1 MADKFK
7 KGQIVDIKCTISGSE
22 YSSNDSP
29 NYYFVS
35 APNGAHICI
44 SASELNESSL
54 RVKDATDDQLIEEL
68 KRRGRVLADMTRKK

>member
-1 MADKFK
+1 MAGKFK
-7 KGQIVDIKCTISGSE
+7 TGQVVDVKCTISGSE
-22 YSSNDSP
+22 YSSNGRP

-35 APNGAHICI
+35 APNDACICV

-68 KRRGRVLADMTRKK
+68 KRRGRVLK